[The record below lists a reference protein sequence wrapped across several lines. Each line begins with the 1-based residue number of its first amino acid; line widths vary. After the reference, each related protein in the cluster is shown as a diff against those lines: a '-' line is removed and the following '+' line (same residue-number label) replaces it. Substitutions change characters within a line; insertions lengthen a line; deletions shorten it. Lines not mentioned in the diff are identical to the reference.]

1 MNTAAR
7 THRCGGGR
15 FNMNLEQRR
24 NNASRPQQQQ
34 QRKRKANPSKP
45 PAPKRQKANNGSSIP
60 RPQKFAAAAYATG
73 QHTGEAKVFRSGNDT
88 CRIVHRELLSSIT
101 GSINFTIQRAI
112 ALNPGLAASFPWLS
126 TQAQAWERYR
136 FNKLKFR
143 YFTRTGS
150 NIPGSLMMS
159 PDYDAADPAPLGE
172 AIASSYQDC
181 EEDAPW
187 KDITCTLPQRTLMG
201 DMKEKTIR
209 TGALAANQD
218 VKTYDAGNLFVITT
232 DGADNTTGWGKLW
245 VEYDVTLFH
254 PQVPAGGF
262 QSSGTLEGGTNC
274 SSADPFGLDSA
285 QTATGPIQLS
295 SPGTSQTLNM
305 SGLQVGQEILLTV
318 VITGTVVTAITVTTP
333 TGLTLKTSLTNLVSA
348 TGTVATS
355 NSTYL
360 VTASSA
366 SVLVTSTA
374 TTITGTRAV
383 VAALAPAPN
392 F

>member
-1 MNTAAR
+1 MNTRAMSPC
-7 THRCGGGR
+7 CGGGEH
-15 FNMNLEQRR
+15 NMNLEQRR

-45 PAPKRQKANNGSSIP
+45 PAPKRQKANNGGSIP

-143 YFTRTGS
+143 YFIRTGS

-159 PDYDAADPAPLGE
+159 PDYDAVDPAPLGE

-218 VKTYDAGNLFVITT
+218 IKTYDAGNLFVITT

-262 QSSGTLEGGTNC
+262 QSSGTLEGNTA
-274 SSADPFGLDSA
+274 SSAADPFGTDSA
-285 QTATGPIQLS
+285 QSANGPIQLS
-295 SPGTSQTLNM
+295 APGTSQTLNI
-305 SGLQVGQEILLTV
+305 SGL
-318 VITGTVVTAITVTTP
+318 
-333 TGLTLKTSLTNLVSA
+333 
-348 TGTVATS
+348 
-355 NSTYL
+355 
-360 VTASSA
+360 
-366 SVLVTSTA
+366 
-374 TTITGTRAV
+374 
-383 VAALAPAPN
+383 
-392 F
+392 